1 MILKVISSGTGLVF
15 LIFDNERLC
24 LSPFIDKDKRAGAG
38 HRRRQA
44 GDGALPERVPRPSQC
59 EDGP

>member
-1 MILKVISSGTGLVF
+1 MILKVISSGTGLIF